1 MDDKALP
8 ANYLPLH
15 VCPGCASGLVQ
26 LESYE
31 PLSWMYRRLARRC
44 PECGWADED
53 VHTRQAALDFDEEL
67 DAGLAVLAQLATG
80 LERESMEGFVE
91 VFVAA
96 LRADV
101 IEAEDFCRAVS
112 KEWKG

>member
-1 MDDKALP
+1 MDDKVLP

-15 VCPGCASGLVQ
+15 VCPGCASELVQ

-31 PLSWMYRRLARRC
+31 PLSWMYRRLGRRC
-44 PECGWADED
+44 PECGWADKD
-53 VHTRQAALDFDEEL
+53 IHTRKAALDFEEEL
-67 DAGLAVLAQLATG
+67 DAALDVLAHAATG
-80 LERESMEGFVE
+80 LERESMKDFVE

-101 IEAEDFCRAVS
+101 IEADDFCRAVS
-112 KEWKG
+112 KERKG